1 MMGFGT
7 MWEDWVLLVLAFVGG
22 AGVLKLLGSVL

>member
-7 MWEDWVLLVLAFVGG
+7 LWEDWVLVALAFVAG